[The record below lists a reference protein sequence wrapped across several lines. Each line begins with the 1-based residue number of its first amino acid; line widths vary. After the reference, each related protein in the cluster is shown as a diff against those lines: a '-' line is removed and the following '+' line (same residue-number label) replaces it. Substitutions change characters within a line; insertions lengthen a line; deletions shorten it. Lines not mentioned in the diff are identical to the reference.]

1 MLENWQE
8 YMDGVGTKVK
18 VDLAWIA
25 IWSYIARR

>member
-1 MLENWQE
+1 
-8 YMDGVGTKVK
+8 MDGVGTKVK